1 MNLGHALKTR
11 FWYGLLGMFSKF
23 SDEHPRHC
31 YRGVPG
37 GGGGGGGGGTP
48 VTFIGE
54 YRPPPPPAKGAAN
67 VLSHPYGLNVVV
79 VYWKTWFS
87 YVGKIPDDRG
97 YYILPAVPDT
107 VPLKSKLTL
116 EARNSRLDRRVSKLE
131 RFEFRDAR
139 IESLDARIESRVSMI
154 EDRGSKKLSFPK
166 E

>member
-1 MNLGHALKTR
+1 MGHALKTR

-23 SDEHPRHC
+23 SDEHPRHF
-31 YRGVPG
+31 YRGV
-37 GGGGGGGGGTP
+37 
-48 VTFIGE
+48 
-54 YRPPPPPAKGAAN
+54 PPPPPAKGAAN

>member
-31 YRGVPG
+31 YRGVP
-37 GGGGGGGGGTP
+37 
-48 VTFIGE
+48 
-54 YRPPPPPAKGAAN
+54 PPPPPAKGAAN